1 MQPLFK
7 DKSQINSQ
15 LLKDSAIWLIIELI
29 CVASKRMHFILSGA
43 LLSSRG
49 EQL

>member
-1 MQPLFK
+1 MQPLFA

-15 LLKDSAIWLIIELI
+15 LLKDSPIWLIIELFR
-29 CVASKRMHFILSGA
+29 ARSMRMHFILPGA

>member
-1 MQPLFK
+1 MQPLFA

-15 LLKDSAIWLIIELI
+15 LLKDSTIWLIIKLI
-29 CVASKRMHFILSGA
+29 CVTSERMHFILSGA